1 MRAAVTGSAA
11 DPRHVLHGEDFEV
24 SDHHLTEGQ
33 IVTSSPTATT
43 RHAAETTARST
54 DQPAA
59 AGQPGLLGALGG
71 VALASSSLL
80 FVAGAATSPPQDD
93 GSAGAYIESLGADPF
108 LTGLSANLFHY
119 SWVLAAFGAIAAI
132 GLVRGRRGRMLTV
145 LGGLAAA
152 FGSIQFSGL
161 LYSDWVLPALDHQL
175 PAATAVSVFEEVTGA
190 PSVAVWLLSAKVF
203 ALLGFP
209 VLYAGLAR
217 AGVIAWWL
225 VPLSLLPMIAFGV
238 VGGPI
243 GIGLAL
249 LCYAPSYVVGW
260 RLVQRNRVRA

>member
-1 MRAAVTGSAA
+1 M
-11 DPRHVLHGEDFEV
+11 
-24 SDHHLTEGQ
+24 
-33 IVTSSPTATT
+33 TSSPTTISTTGRAT
-43 RHAAETTARST
+43 RLAGEPDTTTPSGT
-54 DQPAA
+54 
-59 AGQPGLLGALGG
+59 LGALGG
-71 VALASSSLL
+71 VALAMSSVL

-132 GLVRGRRGRMLTV
+132 GLVRGRRGRALTV
-145 LGGLAAA
+145 IGGLAAA

-175 PAATAVSVFEEVTGA
+175 SAATAVSVFEEITGA

-203 ALLGFP
+203 GLLGFP

-238 VGGPI
+238 VGGPV
-243 GIGLAL
+243 GITLAV

-260 RLVQRNRVRA
+260 RLVQRNRVRS